1 MCFYNSQNKRALA
14 LAKRYG
20 RKTDILE
27 IWQEIMEEKRRN
39 GEITDL
45 TEGAYNIPAFKS
57 PFSAIITN
65 SDQLQAMRWGLISH
79 LTKDR
84 ETILEKDKK
93 NWYKNA
99 RAESIFETWPYKL
112 VISSQRCI
120 IPSTGFF
127 EWHEN
132 LNGSKTPYYIH
143 LPETEL
149 FSIGGIWDLWVDQR
163 TGEEILSYVM
173 VTTSANTLMKE
184 IHNSGQNP
192 HRMPL
197 IIPDKDIDN
206 WLNPSSQTQDI
217 ISLMKPFDNDGLEAY
232 PVDKEFRKLENMFN
246 PGIIQKIA

>member
-1 MCFYNSQNKRALA
+1 MCFYNSQSKPALA

-39 GEITDL
+39 GEISDL
-45 TEGAYNIPAFKS
+45 TEGAYSIPAFKS
-57 PFSAIITN
+57 PFSAIITH
-65 SDQLQAMRWGLISH
+65 SDQLQPMRWGLISH

-84 ETILEKDKK
+84 ETIIKKDKK

-99 RAESIFETWPYKL
+99 RSESVFETWPYKL

-132 LNGSKTPYYIH
+132 PDGSKTPYYIH
-143 LPETEL
+143 MPETEIL
-149 FSIGGIWDLWVDQR
+149 SIGGMWDLWIDQT
-163 TGEEILSYVM
+163 TGEKISSYVM
-173 VTTSANTLMKE
+173 ITTSANSLMKE

-192 HRMPL
+192 YRMPL
-197 IIPDKDIDN
+197 ILPEKDIDN
-206 WLNPSSQTQDI
+206 WLNPNSPIQDI
-217 ISLMKPFDNDGLEAY
+217 ISLMKPYQDNELEAY
-232 PVDKEFRKLENMFN
+232 PVDKGFRKMENMYN
-246 PGIIQKIA
+246 PEIVKRIA